1 MCRNSII
8 HIDVNILVTMEGLVF
23 IYCFTDV
30 DRIWA
35 LWKQCEPADQQNNV
49 NKRGNGADIER
60 HQKMPEKR
68 AVVTLLPNR
77 EHRCSKNK
85 WTQFRNKHSSRY
97 WNLLLNQALKSL
109 TCVMFL
115 VGPFSSDLI
124 RCIIPNSMDIYL
136 SMDSYHLRRFWYPLE
151 SSALLDRDLSVSF

>member
-1 MCRNSII
+1 MAQ
-8 HIDVNILVTMEGLVF
+8 ILNVIKKCPKKELLSH
-23 IYCFTDV
+23 YCQIENTDAQKINEHNLETNTAQ
-30 DRIWA
+30 DTEICSSGNKA
-35 LWKQCEPADQQNNV
+35 L
-49 NKRGNGADIER
+49 
-60 HQKMPEKR
+60 
-68 AVVTLLPNR
+68 T
-77 EHRCSKNK
+77 
-85 WTQFRNKHSSRY
+85 
-97 WNLLLNQALKSL
+97 SL